1 MTPKKVADISEPIEQ
16 LYSDLTDE
24 LLINIARH
32 LSKST
37 ATWSALHEIETLE
50 EMGQLTQEN
59 IEIINTYVAKMPE
72 EIKKAMNESRLEA
85 LEEIE
90 KKLQQAADNGY
101 LTKPVTDSTVD
112 VVQALSSQ
120 AAEQLNLVNQTM
132 LNTSLQQYQDGI
144 YEFRQEMQNA
154 APRTIES
161 VDDLTFAQNEINIA
175 AGKAVTGTETRYNAM
190 RKAISNLNK
199 KGIVGYYD
207 RANRAWTAEAYVNM
221 DIRTTVH
228 NTYIQSVQTRQQDYG
243 SDVFQVS
250 AHAGARPL
258 CYPYQGKL
266 YSWGGSG
273 GSIRLGD
280 GKTYKYEPIGATS
293 YGEAAGLFGINCGH
307 VPYPMIAGVSEP
319 VKEDIPSK
327 EENDKEYQESQQ
339 QRALER
345 QIRYAKR
352 NVEMLGDLATD
363 KDREKIAQAQAQM
376 RAFIKTTGR
385 TRRYD
390 REQIVT
396 QRGTTGIKPTTK
408 TPIAPTPVTPKQ
420 PVTPVNNKTID
431 KIDLGTALTKSLG
444 SDADAYTKVLEK
456 APDSIK
462 AFYTKLSSKLSGC
475 RKVKNG
481 GVFKP
486 SVNIIEWDYSAYGSK
501 WATLA
506 HEYGHFVDSNS
517 DNTLYTNNE
526 AKAMN
531 SAIMGAFSSV
541 NPVKLKASSS
551 DKFLAALRADKALNE
566 KYKKDK
572 DARKEIHDELLD
584 HRNETSGIQD
594 CFDGW
599 FGTQKSTDSSFRLPW
614 GHGDRYYNRFYNNW
628 VKKSAYFTPNT
639 EEIKQALTSAGV
651 DVSNQTKLKQACRD
665 YDTASELWAN
675 ITSAM
680 TCEEEVI
687 KYYEKYTPNSL
698 QAFKE
703 LAGDMLNAFD

>member
-1 MTPKKVADISEPIEQ
+1 MTPQKVADISEPIEQ

-85 LEEIE
+85 LGEIE
-90 KKLQQAADNGY
+90 NKLQQAADNGY

-112 VVQALSSQ
+112 VVQALSNQ

-132 LNTSLQQYQDGI
+132 LNTSLQQYQNGI

-161 VDDLTFAQNEINIA
+161 VDDLQIAQNEINIA
-175 AGKAVTGTETRYNAM
+175 AGKTVTGTETRYNAM

-199 KGIVGYYD
+199 AGIVGYYD

-266 YSWGGSG
+266 YSWGASG
-273 GSIRLGD
+273 GTIRLGD
-280 GKTYKYEPIGATS
+280 GKTYRFEPIGTTS
-293 YGEAAGLFGINCGH
+293 YGEPAGLFGINCGH

-319 VKEDIPSK
+319 VKEDIQSK
-327 EENDKEYQESQQ
+327 EENDKQYQDSQK

-352 NVEMLGDLATD
+352 NVEMLGDLVTD
-363 KDREKIAQAQAQM
+363 ADRDKIKQAQAQM
-376 RAFIKTTGR
+376 RAFIQSTGR

-396 QRGTTGIKPTTK
+396 QRGTTGIKPTAK
-408 TPIAPTPVTPKQ
+408 TPITPPTKT
-420 PVTPVNNKTID
+420 NNKTID
-431 KIDLGTALTKSLG
+431 KIELGTALTKSLKRKK
-444 SDADAYTKVLEK
+444 DYTEYMEVLEK

-462 AFYTKLSSKLSGC
+462 NLYNTLSDKLTKVGTAQ
-475 RKVKNG
+475 
-481 GVFKP
+481 
-486 SVNIIEWDYSAYGSK
+486 SAYYSPQEKSIKWHENTQSGISK
-501 WATLA
+501 FTTLA
-506 HEYGHFVDSNS
+506 HEYGHFADALSTDKVYTSNEV
-517 DNTLYTNNE
+517 NRL
-526 AKAMN
+526 N
-531 SAIMGAFSSV
+531 SILNRPY
-541 NPVKLKASSS
+541 NPLKKVLSSS
-551 DKFLAALRADKALNE
+551 DKFMTAIRADKKLNSTYVTDE
-566 KYKKDK
+566 A
-572 DARKEIHDELLD
+572 ARKETHDELTNN
-584 HRNETSGIQD
+584 RNTTLGIQD

-599 FGTQKSTDSSFRLPW
+599 FGTRDGYKSDFTLPW
-614 GHGDRYYNRFYNNW
+614 GHGDKYYNRFYNRW
-628 VKKSAYFTPNT
+628 IRDSGKST
-639 EEIKQALTSAGV
+639 ELKAMYNDLGYEV
-651 DVSNQTKLKQACRD
+651 NDERELKQIVRD
-665 YDTASELWAN
+665 YETASELWAN

-680 TCEEEVI
+680 TCNENML

-703 LAGDMLNAFD
+703 LTEELLYVED